1 MAGMEWNDV
10 DTGREVF
17 SMTHLHPQLHKVN
30 VSGEQAELEISFGF
44 HVFTDQKQVG
54 KVMNFRGETRY
65 FCQER
70 YEGSKTIVNRILSAI
85 AEGEYI
91 TAFISKGKG
100 QRYYHLNHHNDFIL
114 MEIRKPKG
122 KDNFLRIHVVTAYT
136 LDEWGTV
143 NKGKNLKFRYVLEQ
157 RLQGKKIV

>member
-1 MAGMEWNDV
+1 MAGTVWNDV
-10 DTGREVF
+10 NTGREVF
-17 SMTHLHPQLHKVN
+17 SMTHLHPQLHKVE
-30 VSGEQAELEISFGF
+30 VSGVQAEIEISFGF

-54 KVMNFRGETRY
+54 KVMSFRGETRH

-70 YEGSKTIVNRILSAI
+70 YEGSKTIVQRILSAI
-85 AEGEYI
+85 ENGEYI
-91 TAFISKGKG
+91 TAFISKGQG
-100 QRYYHLNHHNDFIL
+100 QRYYHLNHHDDFIL
-114 MEIRKPKG
+114 MEIRKPEG

-143 NKGKNLKFRYVLEQ
+143 NKGRNLRFRYVLEQ